1 MAQVPGLV
9 RRGSAYT
16 YRRRVPDE
24 LRVVI
29 GKRELWIALETTD
42 YRKATV
48 EARKAA
54 ATVDNLFAEA
64 RRALVHHAEAMK
76 AKGAEA
82 LFPDLP
88 GEGQDQIADV
98 FQKRFAYWSK
108 TTLGVKAAG
117 TSFHS
122 FRHGFRDALR
132 EAGSPIDATRALG
145 GWARS
150 GGVEERYGQGT
161 RPKTLAEV
169 MAKVKFDGVD
179 LSHLKPI

>member
-1 MAQVPGLV
+1 MRLGEIVTLKVADVAEKDGVKCFVLRREVDRRLKTPG
-9 RRGSAYT
+9 A
-16 YRRRVPDE
+16 E
-24 LRVVI
+24 RVVPVHP
-29 GKRELWIALETTD
+29 ELIRLGIL
-42 YRKATV
+42 R
-48 EARKAA
+48 
-54 ATVDNLFAEA
+54 
-64 RRALVHHAEAMK
+64 HAEAMK
-76 AKGAEA
+76 AKGAEG

-108 TTLGVKAAG
+108 TTLGVNAPG

-169 MAKVKFDGVD
+169 MARVKFEGVD